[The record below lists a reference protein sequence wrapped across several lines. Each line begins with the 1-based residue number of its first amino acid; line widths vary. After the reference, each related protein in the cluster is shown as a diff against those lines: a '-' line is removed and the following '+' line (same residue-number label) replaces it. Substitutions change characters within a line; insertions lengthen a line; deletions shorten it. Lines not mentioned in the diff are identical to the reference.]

1 MRSLGALSHAG
12 FEALAEMQD
21 GGFLQALA
29 DPDCGWFYR
38 ADARGFEAI
47 PGRPIAYW
55 ASKAMREAFDKFA
68 PLSSFAHTRKG
79 MFTGDNDYFLR
90 QWYEVPFSKIG
101 GAYRPYCKGGQYR
114 KWYGNRDYVIRWQN
128 NGEEILRSRHAGN
141 VNLGDYFKP
150 CISWSLITS
159 DDISFRDLNCMDFI
173 MGDAG
178 PACYPSRESH
188 YATLAALNSSCTKV
202 ISKIINPTLNFSSG
216 VVGVFPIALPRDP
229 DKTDFVSR
237 SCVDISRLDWDSR
250 ETSWGFKR
258 NPLI

>member
-1 MRSLGALSHAG
+1 MA
-12 FEALAEMQD
+12 D
-21 GGFLQALA
+21 TLQALA
-29 DPDCGWFYR
+29 DPNCGWFYR

-55 ASKAMREAFDKFA
+55 ASKAMREVFDKFA
-68 PLSSFAHTRKG
+68 PCHPLRIHEKG
-79 MFTGDNDYFLR
+79 CLQETTIIFLDSGMKCPLAKS
-90 QWYEVPFSKIG
+90 EALIAPI
-101 GAYRPYCKGGQYR
+101 AKGGQYR

-250 ETSWGFKR
+250 ETSWDFKR